1 MNETKTHPLEKE
13 GRSQQATD
21 FERAFAFFNEVG
33 IITQLSGALMAQ
45 ALPDGIHPSH
55 FSIINHL
62 FRTGDAKTPVR
73 IASAMQVTKAT
84 MTHSL
89 KVLEDRGLI
98 ETRPNPEDAR
108 GKLIY
113 LTEAGR
119 HFRQQAIEGVMT
131 RFGPL
136 FSPAHIE
143 AMGRML
149 EDLTM
154 LRKFLDANR

>member
-1 MNETKTHPLEKE
+1 MKETKTHPLDQE
-13 GRSQQATD
+13 GRSKDATS
-21 FERAFAFFNEVG
+21 FERAFAFFNEIG
-33 IITQLSGALMAQ
+33 IISQLSGAMMAQ

-55 FSIINHL
+55 FFIINHL
-62 FRTGDAKTPVR
+62 YRTGDAKTPVR

-98 ETRPNPEDAR
+98 EVRPNPEDAR

-119 HFRQQAIEGVMT
+119 NFRQQAIEGVMA

-136 FSPAHIE
+136 FTPAHIE
-143 AMGRML
+143 TMSRML

-154 LRKFLDANR
+154 LRKFLDDNR